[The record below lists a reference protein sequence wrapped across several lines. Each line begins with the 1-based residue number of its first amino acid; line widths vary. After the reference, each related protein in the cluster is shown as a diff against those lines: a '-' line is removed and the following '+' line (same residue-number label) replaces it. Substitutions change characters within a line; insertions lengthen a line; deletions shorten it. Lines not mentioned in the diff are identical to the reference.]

1 MSSQSSQKASI
12 ILLGVVALAVLAGGF
27 FWLTVGPQILGLI
40 LLILGILA
48 LVWVWRAWTRVSKA

>member
-1 MSSQSSQKASI
+1 MSSQKSSL

-27 FWLTVGPQILGLI
+27 YWLAVGPQILGVV

-48 LVWVWRAWTRVSKA
+48 LVWIWRAWARVTRA